1 MNGQGSCCRR
11 AGPRGST
18 RRRVH
23 GRSGV
28 SPRPRRS
35 VRVPAGLSFKKFGR
49 ILEEKAKA
57 DWNRV
62 FQGTEKTRERL
73 GVVDE
78 LLAYWNLD
86 DSEDTL
92 EELEDALIA
101 SDFGPGAALALV
113 EGLREKIRLGE
124 IKDQG
129 SLKQELK
136 KSMVGI
142 LESAA
147 VNSGSGELAVSDS
160 GLSIILVVGVNGG
173 GKTTTVG
180 KLSSRFAKEGYTVTL
195 AAGDTFRAAA
205 KEQLEVWAERTGA
218 RVAEYPE
225 DMEKPDPVKVLAHA
239 AELGLR
245 DERDSDILIC
255 DTSGRIH
262 NNFKLMDEIERCKK
276 VLSDAKQGAPSETLL
291 VLDSTTGL
299 NMLNQAREFNDYIG
313 ITGLVLTKLDGTARG
328 GAVVGVVQEL
338 GIPIKFIGVGEKVED
353 LQPFDAEAF
362 VDGILST

>member
-1 MNGQGSCCRR
+1 MVCQKQRLASLSWRGGGGARGGVRGASASKRVLRTR
-11 AGPRGST
+11 AG
-18 RRRVH
+18 
-23 GRSGV
+23 
-28 SPRPRRS
+28 
-35 VRVPAGLSFKKFGR
+35 GLSFKKFGK

-62 FQGTEKTRERL
+62 FEGTEKTRERL

-78 LLAYWNLD
+78 LLCYWNLD

-101 SDFGPGAALALV
+101 SDFGPGAALTLV
-113 EGLREKIRLGE
+113 DSLRDRIREGE

-129 SLKQELK
+129 GLKKELK
-136 KSMVGI
+136 KNMVGI
-142 LESAA
+142 LESASI
-147 VNSGSGELAVSDS
+147 NSGSGELAMSGK
-160 GLSIILVVGVNGG
+160 GLSVILIVGVNGG

-180 KLSSRFAKEGYTVTL
+180 KLSNRFAKEGYKVTL

-218 RVAEYPE
+218 TVADYPA
-225 DMEKPDPVKVLAHA
+225 DMEKPNPIEVLKHA
-239 AELGLR
+239 AEQSV
-245 DERDSDILIC
+245 EAESDSSLLIC

-262 NNFKLMDEIERCKK
+262 NNFKLMDEIEKCKK
-276 VLSDAKQGAPSETLL
+276 VLSEVKDGAPNETLL

-328 GAVVGVVQEL
+328 GAVIGVVQEL
-338 GIPIKFIGVGEKVED
+338 GIPIKFIGVGETVDD
-353 LQPFDAEAF
+353 LQPFNAEAF
-362 VDGILST
+362 VDGILSS